1 MPRGRGKSRGRGR
14 EAAGGSRTVGR
25 RDAGTAQG
33 PRSRRGAGAQGAGGP
48 GRGSGRGASTFFAF
62 SSSGSFRPIDTCARP
77 APAANIFLMSSR
89 GLERARSALQG
100 GFSPGRCFGRRR
112 RARPP
117 GGGHKSLSLS
127 LQGARAEDF
136 LLKFKRKTSFHSAP
150 KNVFPGGQ
158 WAPFCASEGRRG
170 GRSGDLC
177 ALASPADSRLFPPQ
191 SREHGLGFQRP
202 TEARVRT
209 CAHPRERKCPA
220 RRASG
225 PGEPRTL
232 SPGPRGCG
240 ALPRGASIVAPRGGR
255 TGLWVWASALV
266 LSALRPAPGNK

>member
-1 MPRGRGKSRGRGR
+1 MRAGAGAAAQARRRGREEGGREGAPSQPPAWGARRRRRRAEEGLEGRRLAPRAARRGGVPRGRGKSRGRGR

-127 LQGARAEDF
+127 PRGESRRLSSKVQKKDELSLGPQKCISRRTMGSF
-136 LLKFKRKTSFHSAP
+136 LRLRGPAGREERGP
-150 KNVFPGGQ
+150 VRLGLAGRL
-158 WAPFCASEGRRG
+158 APFST
-170 GRSGDLC
+170 
-177 ALASPADSRLFPPQ
+177 P
-191 SREHGLGFQRP
+191 
-202 TEARVRT
+202 
-209 CAHPRERKCPA
+209 
-220 RRASG
+220 
-225 PGEPRTL
+225 EPRTL
-232 SPGPRGCG
+232 PR
-240 ALPRGASIVAPRGGR
+240 L
-255 TGLWVWASALV
+255 
-266 LSALRPAPGNK
+266 PAPH